1 MPPHRIRQLFN
12 MVAVLA
18 ITYAVDIWFTSIHD
32 APSGKR
38 RLGSVAVINKLHP
51 VQWQATKLT
60 TSSLSSTAV
69 QCHPS
74 YLPSF
79 SKHITQNKDSAL
91 VEADNTFYNTK
102 ASVYC
107 NGSGYKGNISAVAVL
122 FIDGEEAN
130 SLKYHLRPKTQHIV
144 YEAKIIDIPLGLQ
157 LLTDLANRLPAQV
170 AIGSDSQA
178 TIRALFNQC
187 PHPAYYL
194 LDWVHT
200 SAEKLHT
207 KQNRLICFQ
216 AHSCALCQELL
227 ASLAYPLES
236 KDVERAGC
244 DIMNLFFAFDA
255 YTDIAV
261 PHEAQQLAS
270 IVMDGLRNPDKP
282 RPSGESV
289 IGEIARQFSKISMKC
304 ASEIA
309 RRRFIAKFD
318 MYTAAVVQET
328 IDRAENHIRSIDDYF
343 LVRRHTIGA
352 MPSFVLLHFEL
363 ELPEEVFE
371 DPVIQRLENASADM
385 ISLCNDICSYNIEQ
399 ARGNDYHNIVTIAM
413 HHEQL
418 GLKEAM
424 RWAGDYYLKLEKDFL
439 ADMKSVPSFGK
450 TLDVEVRRYVD
461 GLGNWWVRD
470 PTKQKSCTASS
481 VSF

>member
-1 MPPHRIRQLFN
+1 MI
-12 MVAVLA
+12 
-18 ITYAVDIWFTSIHD
+18 
-32 APSGKR
+32 
-38 RLGSVAVINKLHP
+38 
-51 VQWQATKLT
+51 
-60 TSSLSSTAV
+60 
-69 QCHPS
+69 
-74 YLPSF
+74 
-79 SKHITQNKDSAL
+79 
-91 VEADNTFYNTK
+91 
-102 ASVYC
+102 
-107 NGSGYKGNISAVAVL
+107 
-122 FIDGEEAN
+122 
-130 SLKYHLRPKTQHIV
+130 
-144 YEAKIIDIPLGLQ
+144 
-157 LLTDLANRLPAQV
+157 
-170 AIGSDSQA
+170 
-178 TIRALFNQC
+178 
-187 PHPAYYL
+187 
-194 LDWVHT
+194 
-200 SAEKLHT
+200 
-207 KQNRLICFQ
+207 
-216 AHSCALCQELL
+216 
-227 ASLAYPLES
+227 
-236 KDVERAGC
+236 DVERAGC

-461 GLGNWWVRD
+461 GLGNWVRANECWHFES
-470 PTKQKSCTASS
+470 PRYFGTSGLEIQQSRR
-481 VSF
+481 VVLLPR